1 MVLIERECLEI
12 PVQGVLEVD
21 ISFYVQSKLTSQ
33 FWKLVVFVQSSALGS
48 LADAETR
55 VLKGLWRTASGPSF
69 IMIWTTF
76 S

>member
-1 MVLIERECLEI
+1 MSPERGCFEI

-55 VLKGLWRTASGPSF
+55 VLKGIWRPASGPSF
-69 IMIWTTF
+69 IIIRSTF